1 MNNLVSSHTFLSHT
15 FANCIFTGGMTLI
28 ISIFFSFVKKSE
40 YIHQKYLSNTNLI
53 IRQNEQLNKLVDK
66 IVSLEQK
73 VADLQFELE
82 NSKRKLFINSTIL
95 EPILEEVLEDMDQY
109 KNEEE
114 EEEEETNLNIKE
126 PIENEKEI
134 DQNKEIINEKVV
146 DIHELLEPW
155 LYKGITEDNTT
166 LINDP
171 DTNDDNFG
179 FEFVDK
185 SIRHNRNKRVYKW
198 YNYFY

>member
-1 MNNLVSSHTFLSHT
+1 MNNLASSHTFLSHS

-28 ISIFFSFVKKSE
+28 ITMFFSFVKKSE
-40 YIHQKYLSNTNLI
+40 YIHTKYLYNTNLI
-53 IRQNEQLNKLVDK
+53 IRQNEKLNKLVDK
-66 IVSLEQK
+66 IISLEQK
-73 VADLQFELE
+73 IADLYFELE
-82 NSKRKLFINSTIL
+82 KSKKKLFVNSTIL
-95 EPILEEVLEDMDQY
+95 EPILEEVLEEQEQEKKD
-109 KNEEE
+109 
-114 EEEEETNLNIKE
+114 LNIKE
-126 PIENEKEI
+126 EET

-155 LYKGITEDNTT
+155 LYKGIVEDNTALT
-166 LINDP
+166 NDQ

-185 SIRHNRNKRVYKW
+185 SIRHNRNKKVYKW